1 MLTSPGS
8 LHVFT
13 SKLKLKH
20 KLKHKFK
27 LKLKLRPAALPTVL
41 QEAKDKRRQAKKDVH
56 PNQGVE

>member
-20 KLKHKFK
+20 KLKHKHK
-27 LKLKLRPAALPTVL
+27 HKLKLRPAALPTVL
-41 QEAKDKRRQAKKDVH
+41 QAKDKRRQAKKDVH
-56 PNQGVE
+56 PNQGAE